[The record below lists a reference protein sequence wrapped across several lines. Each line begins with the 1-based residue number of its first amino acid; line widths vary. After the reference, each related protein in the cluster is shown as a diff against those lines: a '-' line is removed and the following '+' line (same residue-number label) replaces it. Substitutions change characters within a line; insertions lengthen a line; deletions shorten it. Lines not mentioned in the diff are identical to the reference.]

1 MSELDATGV
10 DVPKDANLPST
21 HKTSRGI
28 DSDGHLNGEYV
39 GDTST
44 VKFFVKECICER
56 LCL

>member
-44 VKFFVKECICER
+44 VKFFRER
-56 LCL
+56 VHL